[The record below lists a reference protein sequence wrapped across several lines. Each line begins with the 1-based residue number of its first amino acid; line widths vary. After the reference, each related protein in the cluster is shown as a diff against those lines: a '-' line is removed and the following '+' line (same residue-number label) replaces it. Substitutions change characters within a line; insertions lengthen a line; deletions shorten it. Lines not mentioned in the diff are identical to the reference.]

1 MARIHRM
8 TKKRLGELLVDEGL
22 ITEQQVQEVLAEQ
35 KKKGELFGEILVNK
49 SYVTESDI
57 ARTITRQ
64 FSIPF
69 ISARGYD
76 IPQEVVELF
85 SFDMLEKYQ
94 FVPIDRFGSVLTVVI
109 AGVMDGRVLEE
120 IEKVSG
126 CTVQV
131 YAGTASDV
139 KETLKKLAVG
149 ISGVAS
155 KKEPGEKAPKQKPEN
170 PAEKEPEKKPSK
182 KKPKEK
188 GEEPDEKV
196 EPEKEE
202 KEEIKPAKKKLS
214 INEILKQALR
224 KQAKQEEE
232 PESSEEESDESD
244 EANSE

>member
-35 KKKGELFGEILVNK
+35 KEKGELFGEILVSK

-57 ARTITRQ
+57 ARTIARQ

-76 IPQEVVELF
+76 IPQEVVDLF

-94 FVPIDRFGSVLTVVI
+94 FVPIDRFGDVITVVI
-109 AGVMDGRVLEE
+109 AGVMDSRVVGE

-126 CTVQV
+126 CAVQV

-139 KETLKKLAVG
+139 KETLEKL
-149 ISGVAS
+149 SLERS
-155 KKEPGEKAPKQKPEN
+155 EQRSKEKKKEKPPEPKKETEKKSAKKEEPEEPPEQESDEKA
-170 PAEKEPEKKPSK
+170 
-182 KKPKEK
+182 
-188 GEEPDEKV
+188 EPDQ
-196 EPEKEE
+196 EKEE
-202 KEEIKPAKKKLS
+202 KAKPAKKKLS

-224 KQAKQEEE
+224 KQSKQEEE
-232 PESSEEESDESD
+232 TESPEKEPEPEDGAETGSEQ
-244 EANSE
+244 

>member
-8 TKKRLGELLVDEGL
+8 TKKRLGELLVDEDL

-35 KKKGELFGEILVNK
+35 KKKGELFGEILVSK

-57 ARTITRQ
+57 VRTIARQ

-76 IPQEVVELF
+76 IPQEVVDLF

-94 FVPIDRFGSVLTVVI
+94 FVPIDRFGDVLIVVI
-109 AGVMDGRVLEE
+109 AGVMDSRVLVE

-131 YAGTASDV
+131 YAGTVSDV
-139 KETLKKLAVG
+139 KETLKKLSLG
-149 ISGVAS
+149 TSEQAS
-155 KKEPGEKAPKQKPEN
+155 KEKKEEKPPEPKEEAAKKE
-170 PAEKEPEKKPSK
+170 EPEEP
-182 KKPKEK
+182 PEQAP
-188 GEEPDEKV
+188 EEEAEQDQ
-196 EPEKEE
+196 EKEE
-202 KEEIKPAKKKLS
+202 KTKPAGKKLS

-224 KQAKQEEE
+224 RQAKQEGETE
-232 PESSEEESDESD
+232 PDEPAEAGSE
-244 EANSE
+244 

>member
-35 KKKGELFGEILVNK
+35 KKKGELFGEILVSK

-57 ARTITRQ
+57 ARTIARQ

-76 IPQEVVELF
+76 IPQEVVDLF

-94 FVPIDRFGSVLTVVI
+94 FVPIDRFGDVLIVVI
-109 AGVMDGRVLEE
+109 AGVMDSRVLGE
-120 IEKVSG
+120 IEKVSS

-131 YAGTASDV
+131 YAGTVSDV
-139 KETLKKLAVG
+139 KETLKKLSLG
-149 ISGVAS
+149 TSEDDS
-155 KKEPGEKAPKQKPEN
+155 KEKKEEPPEPKEEAEKKSAKEKPEE
-170 PAEKEPEKKPSK
+170 PAEKEPPEQKP
-182 KKPKEK
+182 
-188 GEEPDEKV
+188 EEA
-196 EPEKEE
+196 
-202 KEEIKPAKKKLS
+202 KPAGKKLS

-224 KQAKQEEE
+224 RQAKQEEE
-232 PESSEEESDESD
+232 ETEPDEPAEAGSE
-244 EANSE
+244 